1 MPALTCLSAIPSQRS
16 YARLKLRWELPVV
29 MPTFRLCFPSFDSPC
44 FSLIST
50 AQKGK
55 ELSRRGSWLPCSEP
69 KSICGCTESPGLT
82 LLCSTGL
89 SRWWSPRQGSA
100 LCWYTWLPSLKPL
113 PLHVKSPFP

>member
-1 MPALTCLSAIPSQRS
+1 MAAVLLGAGFMPALTCLSAIPSQRS

-55 ELSRRGSWLPCSEP
+55 GLSRRGSWLPA
-69 KSICGCTESPGLT
+69 
-82 LLCSTGL
+82 LLRAKEHL
-89 SRWWSPRQGSA
+89 
-100 LCWYTWLPSLKPL
+100 WL
-113 PLHVKSPFP
+113 H